1 MCWQIKLLNKAILCF
16 MIFVGM
22 PLPRQFLPLRFLII
36 LPTSFSFALLKLK
49 IVLNYLCLIL
59 TTLRWFWHRVR
70 HIRHI
75 FVNTWNLKSRNCL
88 QNKCWKFCIIFFLS
102 EIVLP
107 SSFRIV
113 LSLFEYL
120 FEKRGTTVPQKVLLS
135 VTFLVSKLL
144 KYTFLVVLKS
154 FLEKLRCIFLC
165 CSFSICQGFRFQIL
179 IS

>member
-1 MCWQIKLLNKAILCF
+1 M
-16 MIFVGM
+16 
-22 PLPRQFLPLRFLII
+22 
-36 LPTSFSFALLKLK
+36 LK
-49 IVLNYLCLIL
+49 VLHN
-59 TTLRWFWHRVR
+59 
-70 HIRHI
+70 
-75 FVNTWNLKSRNCL
+75 
-88 QNKCWKFCIIFFLS
+88 FFLS

-120 FEKRGTTVPQKVLLS
+120 FEKRGTTVPQKGLLS